1 VSAIELRRA
10 VFLDRDGV
18 INVDHGY
25 VSCWDQFEFLPG
37 VPAALLQLQSAGYV
51 LVVVSNQSG
60 IGRGFYAESDLE
72 ALNCQLHK
80 YLLDDHGVDIAG
92 FYHCPHHPSEALGH
106 WRQVC
111 ACRKPAPGMI
121 EQACAELHL
130 NPSSSLMVGDKVS
143 DMEAGQAAGVGQLF
157 RVVYP
162 AMKRDASNSGAA
174 KEGVVSVD
182 GLPAV
187 ARIVA

>member
-1 VSAIELRRA
+1 
-10 VFLDRDGV
+10 
-18 INVDHGY
+18 
-25 VSCWDQFEFLPG
+25 
-37 VPAALLQLQSAGYV
+37 
-51 LVVVSNQSG
+51 
-60 IGRGFYAESDLE
+60 
-72 ALNCQLHK
+72 
-80 YLLDDHGVDIAG
+80 
-92 FYHCPHHPSEALGH
+92 
-106 WRQVC
+106 
-111 ACRKPAPGMI
+111 MI

-157 RVVYP
+157 RVVSPAMKRVVSP

-174 KEGVVSVD
+174 KEGVVLVN

>member
-1 VSAIELRRA
+1 
-10 VFLDRDGV
+10 
-18 INVDHGY
+18 
-25 VSCWDQFEFLPG
+25 
-37 VPAALLQLQSAGYV
+37 
-51 LVVVSNQSG
+51 
-60 IGRGFYAESDLE
+60 
-72 ALNCQLHK
+72 
-80 YLLDDHGVDIAG
+80 
-92 FYHCPHHPSEALGH
+92 
-106 WRQVC
+106 
-111 ACRKPAPGMI
+111 MI

-157 RVVYP
+157 RVVSP

-174 KEGVVSVD
+174 KEGVVLVN